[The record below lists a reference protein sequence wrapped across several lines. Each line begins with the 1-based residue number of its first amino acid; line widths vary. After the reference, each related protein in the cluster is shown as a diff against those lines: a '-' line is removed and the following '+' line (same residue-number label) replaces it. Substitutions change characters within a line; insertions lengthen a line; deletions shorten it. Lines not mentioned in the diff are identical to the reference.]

1 MYVPPYTI
9 SETTLAHV
17 AEITRL
23 LEKHRDFLRVR
34 KSLRLR
40 RRSLPRVLPGNAVRR
55 RNHACFPC
63 SAPPL
68 PPPSLNSRKK
78 CTFPSAPSPADRQV
92 CARVASSHRRREPGR
107 AETFSVSSREAP
119 HDDFS
124 FTAQNL
130 GYFASNRLIFA
141 LKCPPIHPKVSRK

>member
-40 RRSLPRVLPGNAVRR
+40 RRSLPRVLPGNAVHR

-107 AETFSVSSREAP
+107 AETFSASSREAP
-119 HDDFS
+119 HGRFFIYGSKFGLFCFKSAHFCVKMPSDS
-124 FTAQNL
+124 PE
-130 GYFASNRLIFA
+130 GE
-141 LKCPPIHPKVSRK
+141 P